1 MPLSREQRDV
11 ARVVL
16 AAARGHMAL
25 AGGAALVEHGLT
37 DRTTKDLDV
46 FGPLDAE
53 RFAEDRAAVMAAL
66 EVVGHRVED
75 VGPVSPAFA
84 RLLVGRPGGEVVMV
98 ELGTD
103 CQAYPF
109 VSTELGPALSV
120 PELGANKILAAY
132 GRSNPR
138 DLDDIAHLAPRLGL
152 QSMLESADAK
162 SATPLDRRMLADTIM
177 SSGVREDDST
187 YPDPE
192 SAPAIKAYF
201 REVAER
207 LRHGE
212 VLDVLS
218 PYDPQ
223 AAAAAGIAGLRIGQ
237 AAPVPPGTCG
247 HWMSRAL
254 RRCTEP
260 HGHGGQHR

>member
-1 MPLSREQRDV
+1 VPLSREQRDV

-37 DRTTKDLDV
+37 DRTTKHLDV

-66 EVVGHRVED
+66 EVAGHRVED
-75 VGPVSPAFA
+75 VGPASPAFA
-84 RLLVGRPGGEVVMV
+84 RLLVGRPAGEVVMV

-103 CQAYPF
+103 YQAYPF

-138 DLDDIAHLAPRLGL
+138 DLDDIARLAPRLGL

-162 SATPLDRRMLADTIM
+162 SPTPLDRRVLADTIL

-192 SAPAIKAYF
+192 RAPAVQAYF
-201 REVAER
+201 REVSAR
-207 LRHGE
+207 LRDGD
-212 VLDVLS
+212 VLDVTS
-218 PYDPQ
+218 PYDPK
-223 AAAAAGIAGLRIGQ
+223 AAAASKTAGLRIGQ
-237 AAPVPPGTCG
+237 AAPVPHGTCG

-260 HGHGGQHR
+260 RGHGGQHR